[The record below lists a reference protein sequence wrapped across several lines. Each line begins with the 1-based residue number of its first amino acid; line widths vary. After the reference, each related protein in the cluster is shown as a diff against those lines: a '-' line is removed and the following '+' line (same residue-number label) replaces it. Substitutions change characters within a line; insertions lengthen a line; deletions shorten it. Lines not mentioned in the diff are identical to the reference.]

1 MPTGG
6 VFVGGGIWGFFS
18 FGAGVVFGMV
28 FFSWLNQY
36 MPRGLNGRATL
47 ILLLPVVVIQIV
59 VSIVFVQ
66 RLYEDVTG
74 QMTGNISIELRFLLN
89 DINAAQ
95 DLDAAQTV
103 VNDLSKSL
111 DFSILLPDTSPPVTQ
126 RGIEDLSGRLI
137 ISTLETNFEDLI
149 YVDLKADP
157 GRVHIWLQTDHG
169 MMKVIF
175 HRNRVSARNP
185 HQLIVLTLATSILL
199 SVIAYIFLR
208 NQLRPIRRL
217 AKASTAF
224 GKGQSVKYHPSGAI
238 EVRAAGTAFLD
249 MRARIERQ
257 MEQRTM
263 MLSGVSHDLRSPL
276 TRFKLG
282 LSMLDHDDDVEALEH
297 DVDEMERLL
306 DAFLDFARSDAGEEA
321 TEISPLAFI
330 EEIIADAKR
339 GGGDVSLVAAEG
351 VEPDLRVSLRPIAAQ
366 RAIVNLIRN
375 ALRYGGRA
383 EISVNATDRALKFS
397 VEDPGPGITPEQR
410 EQALKPFARLD
421 LARNQNRGSGVGL
434 GLSIAADVARAHGGT
449 LRLGTS
455 ERLGGL
461 QADLVIAR

>member
-1 MPTGG
+1 MN
-6 VFVGGGIWGFFS
+6 
-18 FGAGVVFGMV
+18 
-28 FFSWLNQY
+28 FSWLKRY
-36 MPRGLNGRATL
+36 MPRGLNGRAAL

-66 RLYEDVTG
+66 RLYEDVTR
-74 QMTGNISIELRFLLN
+74 QMTGNISIELRFLLT
-89 DINAAQ
+89 DINEAPTV
-95 DLDAAQTV
+95 DAAQSIV
-103 VNDLSKSL
+103 EELSRDL
-111 DFSILLPDTSPPVTQ
+111 DFAILLPDQTPPVTR

-137 ISTLETNFEDLI
+137 VSTLERNFPNI
-149 YVDLKADP
+149 IHVDLKADP
-157 GRVHIWLQTDHG
+157 KRVHIWLDTELG

-175 HRNRVSARNP
+175 HRDRVSARNP
-185 HQLIVLTLATSILL
+185 HQLIVLTMFTSILL
-199 SVIAYIFLR
+199 SIIAYIFLR

-224 GKGQSVKYHPSGAI
+224 GKGQSVKYHPAGAI

-282 LSMLDHDDDVEALEH
+282 LSLLDPNEDVKALEH

-306 DAFLDFARSDAGEEA
+306 DAFLDFARSESGEEA
-321 TEISPLAFI
+321 SKVSPLGLI
-330 EEIIADAKR
+330 EDIVADAKR
-339 GGGDVSLVAAEG
+339 SGGDVSLVHTEG
-351 VEPDLRVSLRPIAAQ
+351 LDKDLLVSLRPIAAR
-366 RAIVNLIRN
+366 RAIENLIRN
-375 ALRYGGRA
+375 AVRYGGYA
-383 EISVNATDRALKFS
+383 EVSVVATERALRFT
-397 VEDPGPGITPEQR
+397 VEDPGPGIPPELR
-410 EQALKPFARLD
+410 EQAIKPFARLD
-421 LARNQNRGSGVGL
+421 PSRNQNMGSGVGL

-449 LRLGTS
+449 LRLGQS

-461 QADLVIAR
+461 QADLLIAR